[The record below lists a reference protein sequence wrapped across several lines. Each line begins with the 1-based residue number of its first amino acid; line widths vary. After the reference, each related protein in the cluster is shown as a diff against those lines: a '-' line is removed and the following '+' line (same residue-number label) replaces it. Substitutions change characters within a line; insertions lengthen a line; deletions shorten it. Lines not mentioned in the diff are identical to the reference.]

1 MAHTTVSRPRT
12 NLPAGTVPTAR
23 HAQAFP
29 VLSEKEEQDLVRRW
43 KNSGDRAALEQLVGS
58 HLRLVPRIARKF
70 SGYGINIEDLISEG
84 HIGLMQSVERFKP
97 EKGFRFSTY
106 ARWWIKA
113 AILNFILQT
122 WSIIKVG
129 NSAGKKKLFF
139 NLKRAKRQMSLEG
152 ERFLSDA
159 DIDKLSE
166 HFQVSRE
173 DVIAMDSRLSAID
186 LSLEQP
192 VGDDDGSALTLMDTI
207 ESEDASPEETFA
219 SSQVENMR
227 RQVLREGLTQLD
239 ERERDIVTKR
249 YLTDRPKTLAAL
261 ASVYG
266 VTAER
271 IRQIEAGAINK
282 LKSAIAP
289 EASALAYGSA

>member
-1 MAHTTVSRPRT
+1 M
-12 NLPAGTVPTAR
+12 
-23 HAQAFP
+23 
-29 VLSEKEEQDLVRRW
+29 LSEQEEKELIRRW
-43 KNSGDRAALEQLVGS
+43 KVNGDQRALDRLIES

-70 SGYGINIEDLISEG
+70 SGYGIAVNDLISEG

-122 WSIIKVG
+122 WSLIKVG

-139 NLKRAKRQMSLEG
+139 NLKRAKREMKLEG
-152 ERFLSDA
+152 ERYLSDK
-159 DIDKLSE
+159 DIAELAKR
-166 HFQVSRE
+166 FQVSTD
-173 DVIAMDSRLSAID
+173 DVIAMDLRLSAID
-186 LSLEQP
+186 PSLDQP
-192 VGDDDGSALTLMDTI
+192 VLDEDGSTLTMLDTLQ
-207 ESEDASPEETFA
+207 SDTPSPEDTFA
-219 SSQVENMR
+219 GRELES
-227 RQVLREGLTQLD
+227 LRKQALKRGLSGLN

-249 YLTDRPKTLAAL
+249 YLIDQPLTLSSL

-271 IRQIEAGAINK
+271 IRQIEASAISK
-282 LKSAIAP
+282 LKT
-289 EASALAYGSA
+289 ALAPDIPQLALGTA